1 MARRVTLS
9 VAVFLAVTLIGWQT
23 LGLGLMVLIPLG
35 AVLAVLALIGDSAAR
50 SDDVS
55 ATGYAGSTASIIQA
69 FGIVL
74 AAWAFWEYVDDPVS
88 VATSNWWIGVLV
100 IVGLFAYWYLQH
112 RRQVASASTAI
123 SRTQRTAKRS
133 ISSWTELIVG
143 IGVLALTG
151 GFAVASGMMD
161 ALAPYAGELGY
172 LFTVFIGY
180 VQLGGD
186 AGGTI
191 ASLIPS
197 LEPMQWV
204 GVTLFIAGMAY
215 YIRHQS

>member
-1 MARRVTLS
+1 MDRRVTLS
-9 VAVFLAVTLIGWQT
+9 AAVFLAVTVIGWQT
-23 LGLGLMVLIPLG
+23 LGLGLMVLIPAAAILS
-35 AVLAVLALIGDSAAR
+35 VLALLGDSAAR
-50 SDDVS
+50 SDSVS

-69 FGIVL
+69 FALVL
-74 AAWAFWEYVDDPVS
+74 AVWAIWEYVEDPIT
-88 VATSNWWIGVLV
+88 VAKANWWLAVLIV
-100 IVGLFAYWYLQH
+100 VGLFAYWYLQH

-123 SRTQRTAKRS
+123 NRTQRTAKRS

-143 IGVLALTG
+143 IGVLVLTG

-186 AGGTI
+186 AGGTV
-191 ASLIPS
+191 ASIIPS

-204 GVTLFIAGMAY
+204 GVTLFIAAMAY
-215 YIRHQS
+215 YIRYQS

>member
-1 MARRVTLS
+1 MDRRVTLS
-9 VAVFLAVTLIGWQT
+9 AAVFLAVTLIGWKT
-23 LGLGLMVLIPLG
+23 LGLELIILIPLG
-35 AVLAVLALIGDSAAR
+35 AVLAFLALVGDSAAR

-69 FGIVL
+69 FAIVL
-74 AAWAFWEYVDDPVS
+74 AVWAIWEYVDDPIE
-88 VATSNWWIGVLV
+88 VATSNWWLGVLFV
-100 IVGLFAYWYLQH
+100 VGLFAYWYLQH
-112 RRQVASASTAI
+112 RRQVASPSTAI
-123 SRTQRTAKRS
+123 NRTQRTATRS
-133 ISSWTELIVG
+133 ISSWTELVVG

-151 GFAVASGMMD
+151 AFAVASGMLD

-191 ASLIPS
+191 SSLIPS

-204 GVTLFIAGMAY
+204 GVTLFIAGVAY
-215 YIRHQS
+215 YIRYQS